1 MDSKPFKF
9 QRHSWRGWRV
19 FHFNLP
25 GCQATMAAIVGVRQ
39 WAPLAA
45 MLIILVWYLFAP
57 SGVSATC
64 VAALAGILGA
74 SYLWARSMALN
85 LEGKRALH
93 FTALQVGDELEE
105 ILTLTNRSA
114 LPALWVEFV
123 DRSHLPGYSVSSV
136 RAADPHNT
144 YEWRAHTTCTQRGV
158 FTLGPWELLTGDPLG
173 IFSVRKVYAHTE
185 EILVYPPLAV
195 LPAALLPHRHNVGDH
210 RLLHQPLPAETINVV
225 TTRPY
230 SPGDPLH
237 HIHWRTYAR
246 QGAPFVKTFEPEA
259 SSTIW
264 LIPDLDSAVQL
275 GEGQDSTTETAVV
288 LLASLCAQLLQD
300 HLAVGLFAYTDR
312 ECVVLPQRSQAHLW
326 PLLRALAPLQP
337 VARRP
342 LADTLGR
349 AHALIKGSDLLVVV
363 TPSLD
368 PDWPRAIRQLGHSR
382 GARRPANAEAI
393 LLDPASFSGD
403 PAGQAGQA
411 ESFAPFLADLGIP
424 AQVVRRGD
432 IKPMDAAYGE
442 LRRWEFITSG
452 TGRVVVRKA
461 PREAGALPLAGHP
474 IKSAGE
480 RPEGL

>member
-1 MDSKPFKF
+1 MASKL
-9 QRHSWRGWRV
+9 HWTGWRV
-19 FHFNLP
+19 LRFNLP
-25 GCQATMAAIVGVRQ
+25 GCQASLRVRQ
-39 WAPLAA
+39 WLPFAA
-45 MLIILVWYLFAP
+45 LLVILVWYLFAP

-64 VAALAGILGA
+64 LAALAGILA
-74 SYLWARSMALN
+74 AAYFWARSMALG
-85 LEGKRALH
+85 LQGKRALH
-93 FTALQVGDELEE
+93 FTAVQVGDELEE
-105 ILTLTNRSA
+105 IVSLTNKSG

-123 DRSHLPGYSVSSV
+123 DRSHVPGYSVSSV

-144 YEWRAHTTCTQRGV
+144 NEWRAHTTCTQRGV
-158 FTLGPWELLTGDPLG
+158 FTLGPWEMLTSDPLG
-173 IFSVRKVYAHTE
+173 IFSVRQVYEHTE
-185 EILVYPPLAV
+185 EILVYPSLAI

-210 RLLHQPLPAETINVV
+210 RPLHQPLAAETINVV

-275 GEGQDSTTETAVV
+275 GEGQESTTETCVV
-288 LLASLCAQLLQD
+288 LLASLFAQLLQD
-300 HLAVGLFAYTDR
+300 HLAVGLFAYTDH
-312 ECVVLPQRSQAHLW
+312 ECVVMPQRSQAHLW

-342 LADTLGR
+342 LAETLTR
-349 AHALIKGSDLLVVV
+349 ARALISGSDLLVVV

-368 PDWPRAIRQLGHSR
+368 LQWPSAIHQLGH
-382 GARRPANAEAI
+382 GRRAFNTEAI
-393 LLDPASFSGD
+393 LLDPASFGGD
-403 PAGQAGQA
+403 PATSGKA

-424 AQVVRRGD
+424 ARVVQRGD
-432 IKPMDAAYGE
+432 IKPISAAYGE
-442 LRRWEFITSG
+442 LRRWEFITLG

-461 PREAGALPLAGHP
+461 PRAAVLNPAQRAGG
-474 IKSAGE
+474 

>member
-1 MDSKPFKF
+1 MASK
-9 QRHSWRGWRV
+9 RGWRRWRIL
-19 FHFNLP
+19 HFNRP
-25 GCQATMAAIVGVRQ
+25 GCQAIVGVRQ
-39 WAPLAA
+39 WTPFAA
-45 MLIILVWYLFAP
+45 LLLILVWYLFAP

-64 VAALAGILGA
+64 VAALAGILAA
-74 SYLWARSMALN
+74 SYIWARSMALG

-93 FTALQVGDELEE
+93 YTALQVGDELEE
-105 ILTLTNRSA
+105 FVTLTNHSG

-123 DRSHLPGYSVSSV
+123 DRSHVPGYSVSSV

-144 YEWRAHTTCTQRGV
+144 NEWRAHTTCTQRGV
-158 FTLGPWELLTGDPLG
+158 FTLGPWEMLTGDPLG
-173 IFSVRKVYAHTE
+173 IFSVRQVYTHTE

-210 RLLHQPLPAETINVV
+210 RPLHQPLAAETINVV

-246 QGAPFVKTFEPEA
+246 QGTPFVKTFEPEA

-264 LIPDLDSAVQL
+264 LVPDLDPAVQL
-275 GEGQDSTTETAVV
+275 GEGPDSTTETAVV
-288 LLASLCAQLLQD
+288 LLASLFAQLLQA
-300 HLAVGLFAYTDR
+300 HLAVGLFALTDT
-312 ECVVLPQRSQAHLW
+312 ECVVMPQRGQAHLW

-337 VARRP
+337 AAPHP
-342 LADTLGR
+342 LAETLTR
-349 AHALIKGSDLLVVV
+349 ARSLISGSDLLVVV

-368 PDWPRAIRQLGHSR
+368 PAWPGALQQLGHSQR
-382 GARRPANAEAI
+382 ARRPANAEAI
-393 LLDPASFSGD
+393 LLDPASFGGD
-403 PAGQAGQA
+403 RPGLAVPGGHGQA

-424 AQVVRRGD
+424 ARVVRRGD
-432 IKPMDAAYGE
+432 IKPITAAYGE
-442 LRRWEFITSG
+442 LRRWEFITLG

-461 PREAGALPLAGHP
+461 PREAAGLPAVLNPAQHG
-474 IKSAGE
+474 GG

>member
-1 MDSKPFKF
+1 MDNKR

-19 FHFNLP
+19 LHFNLP
-25 GCQATMAAIVGVRQ
+25 GCQASLGVRQ
-39 WAPLAA
+39 WLPFAA
-45 MLIILVWYLFAP
+45 MLLILLWYLFAP

-64 VAALAGILGA
+64 VTALAGILVA
-74 SYLWARSMALN
+74 SYIWARSMALG
-85 LEGKRALH
+85 LVGKRALH

-105 ILTLTNRSA
+105 IITLTNNSG

-123 DRSHLPGYSVSSV
+123 DRSHVPGYSVASV

-144 YEWRAHTTCTQRGV
+144 NEWRAHTTCTQRGV

-173 IFSVRKVYAHTE
+173 IFSVRQVYAHTE

-210 RLLHQPLPAETINVV
+210 RPLHQPVAAETINVV

-264 LIPDLDSAVQL
+264 LIPDLDPAVQL
-275 GEGQDSTTETAVV
+275 GEGPDSTTETAVV
-288 LLASLCAQLLQD
+288 LLASLFAQLLQD
-300 HLAVGLFAYTDR
+300 RLAVGLFAYTDV
-312 ECVVLPQRSQAHLW
+312 EHVVMPQRSQAHLW

-337 VARRP
+337 GPPRP
-342 LADTLGR
+342 LAETLER
-349 AHALIKGSDLLVVV
+349 ARALIAGSDLLVVV

-368 PDWPRAIRQLGHSR
+368 PQWPRAIRQLGHSR
-382 GARRPANAEAI
+382 RASRPANAEAI
-393 LLDPASFSGD
+393 LLDPASFGGS
-403 PAGQAGQA
+403 AGGGEA

-424 AQVVRRGD
+424 ARVVRRGD
-432 IKPMDAAYGE
+432 IKPISAAYGE
-442 LRRWEFITSG
+442 LRRWEFITLG
-452 TGRVVVRKA
+452 TGRVVVRHA
-461 PREAGALPLAGHP
+461 PREAAALNPSLRAG
-474 IKSAGE
+474 GGG

>member
-1 MDSKPFKF
+1 MM
-9 QRHSWRGWRV
+9 RRWRIM
-19 FHFNLP
+19 HFNRP
-25 GCQATMAAIVGVRQ
+25 GCQASVGVRQ
-39 WAPLAA
+39 WLPFAA
-45 MLIILVWYLFAP
+45 LLVILVWYLFAP

-64 VAALAGILGA
+64 VTALAGILLT
-74 SYLWARSMALN
+74 SYIWARSMALG

-105 ILTLTNRSA
+105 ILTLTNHSG

-123 DRSHLPGYSVSSV
+123 DRSHVPGYSVSSV

-144 YEWRAHTTCTQRGV
+144 NEWRAHTTCTQRGV

-173 IFSVRKVYAHTE
+173 IFSVRQVYTHTE

-195 LPAALLPHRHNVGDH
+195 LPAALLPHRHNVGDQ
-210 RLLHQPLPAETINVV
+210 RPLHQPLAAETINVV

-264 LIPDLDSAVQL
+264 LIPDLDPAVQL
-275 GEGQDSTTETAVV
+275 GEGPDSTTETSVV
-288 LLASLCAQLLQD
+288 LLASLFAQLLQD

-312 ECVVLPQRSQAHLW
+312 ECVVMPQRSQAHLW

-337 VARRP
+337 AAPHP
-342 LADTLGR
+342 LAETLTR
-349 AHALIKGSDLLVVV
+349 ARALISGSDLLVVV

-368 PDWPRAIRQLGHSR
+368 PAWPGALRQLGHSR
-382 GARRPANAEAI
+382 RPFNAEAI
-393 LLDPASFSGD
+393 LLDPASFGGSL
-403 PAGQAGQA
+403 ANGQAK
-411 ESFAPFLADLGIP
+411 SFAPFLADLGIP
-424 AQVVRRGD
+424 ARVVHRGD
-432 IKPMDAAYGE
+432 IQPITGAYGE
-442 LRRWEFITSG
+442 LRRWEFITLG
-452 TGRVVVRKA
+452 TGRVVVRRA
-461 PREAGALPLAGHP
+461 PREAAGLPTVLNPAQHGGAG
-474 IKSAGE
+474 G

>member
-1 MDSKPFKF
+1 MASKLPW
-9 QRHSWRGWRV
+9 HGWRRRLRWRV
-19 FHFNLP
+19 FYFNLP
-25 GCQATMAAIVGVRQ
+25 GCQASLRVRQ
-39 WAPLAA
+39 WSPFAA
-45 MLIILVWYLFAP
+45 MLVILVWYLFAP

-64 VAALAGILGA
+64 VAALAGILAA
-74 SYLWARSMALN
+74 SYAWARSMALG
-85 LEGKRALH
+85 LEGKRVLH

-105 ILTLTNRSA
+105 IVTLTNKSG

-123 DRSHLPGYSVSSV
+123 DRSHVPGYSVSSV

-144 YEWRAHTTCTQRGV
+144 SEWRAHTTCTQRGV
-158 FTLGPWELLTGDPLG
+158 FTLGPWEMLTSDPLG
-173 IFSVRKVYAHTE
+173 IFSVRQVYTHTE
-185 EILVYPPLAV
+185 EILVYPPLAI

-210 RLLHQPLPAETINVV
+210 RPLHQPLAAETINVV

-275 GEGQDSTTETAVV
+275 GEGQDSTSETSVV
-288 LLASLCAQLLQD
+288 LLASLFAQLLQD

-312 ECVVLPQRSQAHLW
+312 ECVVMPQRSQAHLW

-337 VARRP
+337 AGRRP
-342 LADTLGR
+342 LAETLTR
-349 AHALIKGSDLLVVV
+349 ARALIPGSDLLVVV

-368 PDWPRAIRQLGHSR
+368 PEWPSAIRQLGHGQR
-382 GARRPANAEAI
+382 TRRPANAEAI
-393 LLDPASFSGD
+393 LLDPASFGGD
-403 PAGQAGQA
+403 QSTSGQA

-424 AQVVRRGD
+424 ARVVRCGD
-432 IKPMDAAYGE
+432 IKPISAAYGE
-442 LRRWEFITSG
+442 LRRWEFITLG

-461 PREAGALPLAGHP
+461 PREAAALPAALNPAKG
-474 IKSAGE
+474 GGG

>member
-1 MDSKPFKF
+1 MASK
-9 QRHSWRGWRV
+9 RGWHRWRV
-19 FHFNLP
+19 FHFNRP
-25 GCQATMAAIVGVRQ
+25 GCQAPMAAIVSVRQ
-39 WAPLAA
+39 WLPLAA
-45 MLIILVWYLFAP
+45 FLVILVWYLFAP
-57 SGVSATC
+57 SGVSATYL
-64 VAALAGILGA
+64 AALASLLAA
-74 SYLWARSMALN
+74 SYLWARSMALG
-85 LEGKRALH
+85 LHAQRALH

-105 ILTLTNRSA
+105 IITLTNHSV

-123 DRSHLPGYSVSSV
+123 DRSHVPGYSVSSV
-136 RAADPHNT
+136 RAADAHNT
-144 YEWRAHTTCTQRGV
+144 SEWRAHTTCTQRGV
-158 FTLGPWELLTGDPLG
+158 FTLGPWELLTSDPLG
-173 IFSVRKVYAHTE
+173 IFSVRQVYAHTE
-185 EILVYPPLAV
+185 EILVYPPLAI
-195 LPAALLPHRHNVGDH
+195 LPAALFPHRYTVGDH
-210 RLLHQPLPAETINVV
+210 RPLHQPLAAETINVV

-246 QGAPFVKTFEPEA
+246 QGIPFVKTFEPEA

-275 GEGQDSTTETAVV
+275 GEGPDSTAETAVV

-300 HLAVGLFAYTDR
+300 RLAVGLFAYTDR
-312 ECVVLPQRSQAHLW
+312 ECVVMPQRSPAHLW

-342 LADTLGR
+342 LAETLDR
-349 AHALIKGSDLLVVV
+349 ARALISSSDLLVVV

-368 PDWPRAIRQLGHSR
+368 PQWPRAIRQLGHSR

-393 LLDPASFSGD
+393 LLDPASFGAGLA

-424 AQVVRRGD
+424 ARVVQRGE
-432 IKPMDAAYGE
+432 IKPLSAAYGE
-442 LRRWEFITSG
+442 LRRWEFITLG

-461 PREAGALPLAGHP
+461 PREAAALNPAGR
-474 IKSAGE
+474 AGG

>member
-1 MDSKPFKF
+1 MANK
-9 QRHSWRGWRV
+9 RRWHGWRV
-19 FHFNLP
+19 LHFNLP
-25 GCQATMAAIVGVRQ
+25 GCQASLSLRQ
-39 WAPLAA
+39 WPPFAA
-45 MLIILVWYLFAP
+45 MLVILVWYLFAP
-57 SGVSATC
+57 SDVSATC
-64 VAALAGILGA
+64 VTALAGILAA
-74 SYLWARSMALN
+74 SYIWARSMALG
-85 LEGKRALH
+85 LQGKRALH
-93 FTALQVGDELEE
+93 FTAVQVGDELEE
-105 ILTLTNRSA
+105 IVTLTNTSW

-123 DRSHLPGYSVSSV
+123 DRSHVPGYSVSSV

-144 YEWRAHTTCTQRGV
+144 SEWRAHTTCTQRGV
-158 FTLGPWELLTGDPLG
+158 FTLGPWELLTSDPLG
-173 IFSVRKVYAHTE
+173 IFSVRQVYAHTE
-185 EILVYPPLAV
+185 EILVYPPLAI

-210 RLLHQPLPAETINVV
+210 RPLHQPLPAETINVV

-275 GEGQDSTTETAVV
+275 GEGQDSTTETTVV
-288 LLASLCAQLLQD
+288 LLASLFAQLLQD
-300 HLAVGLFAYTDR
+300 RLAVGLFAFAGGHDR
-312 ECVVLPQRSQAHLW
+312 ECVVMPQRSQAHLW

-337 VARRP
+337 VARQP
-342 LADTLGR
+342 LADTLSR

-368 PDWPRAIRQLGHSR
+368 PQWPRAIRQLGHSR
-382 GARRPANAEAI
+382 RALNAEAI
-393 LLDPASFSGD
+393 LLDPASFGGHLAV
-403 PAGQAGQA
+403 PGQAGQAGQA

-424 AQVVRRGD
+424 ARVVRRGD
-432 IKPMDAAYGE
+432 IKPLTAAYGE
-442 LRRWEFITSG
+442 LRRWEFITLS

-461 PREAGALPLAGHP
+461 PREAGALNPAQRAG
-474 IKSAGE
+474 A